1 MARAL
6 LTMIVLALATTAG
19 AKGPCDEAQ
28 DRTGLTVVVRDGAVV
43 VSAVAPDSAAATS
56 GVRPGDVVMQ
66 ANGTVARS
74 CAEWGRTV
82 GDARDGAKALLLL
95 VGRGDDEV
103 VLAIGRKTWGGT
115 GGTAVAAP
123 AETPPARGFF
133 ARPATPVETPPPFPA
148 DVTVTLDSVVADLG
162 GLVGRTRTGLAS
174 YRDAV
179 TASRRA
185 VETLAVRKAATPDAV
200 TGLRRVARLHET
212 AVLAWAAMDTI
223 RERDGIARR
232 LPISDAASAPY
243 FSNTPTQS
251 ALDEFDFL
259 HETIASEPRNSYGFA
274 ESSGAW
280 HPAAARRLAWE
291 HAGEELGRLTA
302 TLASTP

>member
-43 VSAVAPDSAAATS
+43 VSAVAPDSAAAAS

-103 VLAIGRKTWGGT
+103 VLALGRKTWGGT
-115 GGTAVAAP
+115 GGTAVAGP

-133 ARPATPVETPPPFPA
+133 ARPAPVETPPPFPP

-162 GLVGRTRTGLAS
+162 GLVGKTRTGLAS

-200 TGLRRVARLHET
+200 SGLRRVARLHET
-212 AVLAWAAMDTI
+212 AVLAWDAMDTI

-302 TLASTP
+302 TLASAP

>member
-1 MARAL
+1 
-6 LTMIVLALATTAG
+6 
-19 AKGPCDEAQ
+19 
-28 DRTGLTVVVRDGAVV
+28 
-43 VSAVAPDSAAATS
+43 
-56 GVRPGDVVMQ
+56 
-66 ANGTVARS
+66 
-74 CAEWGRTV
+74 
-82 GDARDGAKALLLL
+82 
-95 VGRGDDEV
+95 
-103 VLAIGRKTWGGT
+103 
-115 GGTAVAAP
+115 
-123 AETPPARGFF
+123 
-133 ARPATPVETPPPFPA
+133 
-148 DVTVTLDSVVADLG
+148 
-162 GLVGRTRTGLAS
+162 
-174 YRDAV
+174 
-179 TASRRA
+179 
-185 VETLAVRKAATPDAV
+185 
-200 TGLRRVARLHET
+200 
-212 AVLAWAAMDTI
+212 MDTI